1 MVEYFFIYPLYLTNQ
16 LNVMLDSTLYALSDS
31 TRRSILL
38 SLAEKE
44 RTVNEIA
51 EPYDMSLA
59 AVSKHLKVL
68 EKANLITKKK
78 KGRTITC
85 SMNFSPLDEVESLI
99 KEYKRFWDARLTELQ
114 QFIEQSKKE

>member
-1 MVEYFFIYPLYLTNQ
+1 
-16 LNVMLDSTLYALSDS
+16 MLDHTLYALSDS

-59 AVSKHLKVL
+59 AVSKHLQVL
-68 EKANLITKKK
+68 EQANLIVKTKQ
-78 KGRTITC
+78 GRTITS
-85 SMNFSPLDEVESLI
+85 SMNYSHLTEVASLI
-99 KEYKRFWDARLTELQ
+99 SEF
-114 QFIEQSKKE
+114 

>member
-1 MVEYFFIYPLYLTNQ
+1 
-16 LNVMLDSTLYALSDS
+16 MLDNTLYALSDS

-44 RTVNEIA
+44 RSVNEIA
-51 EPYDMSLA
+51 EPYEMSLA

-68 EKANLITKKK
+68 EKANLIVKTK

-85 SMNFSPLDEVESLI
+85 RMNYSPLTEVESLI
-99 KEYKRFWDARLTELQ
+99 SEYRKFWDSRLTELK
-114 QFIEQSKKE
+114 QFIEQSKQDNNE

>member
-1 MVEYFFIYPLYLTNQ
+1 
-16 LNVMLDSTLYALSDS
+16 MLDSTLYALSDA

-44 RTVNEIA
+44 QTVNEIA
-51 EPYDMSLA
+51 EPYEMSLA

-68 EKANLITKKK
+68 EKANLITKIKE
-78 KGRTITC
+78 GRTITC
-85 SMNFSPLDEVESLI
+85 RMNYTPLNEVETLI
-99 KEYKRFWDARLTELQ
+99 KEYKQFWEARLTELQ

>member
-1 MVEYFFIYPLYLTNQ
+1 MF
-16 LNVMLDSTLYALSDS
+16 MLDSTLYALSDS

-44 RTVNEIA
+44 QTVNEIA

-68 EKANLITKKK
+68 EKADLIVKKRV
-78 KGRTITC
+78 GRTITC
-85 SMNFSPLDEVESLI
+85 RMNYAPLTEVESLI
-99 KEYKRFWDARLTELQ
+99 KEYKQFWDARLTELQ
-114 QFIEQSKKE
+114 QFIEKSKKD